1 MKMKFEDIKGLT
13 VVELK
18 KKRTAL
24 SKELFDA
31 KLKNSI
37 GQLANALE
45 IRKLRRDIARINTV
59 IVQKVVR

>member
-1 MKMKFEDIKGLT
+1 MKFMEIKDLS
-13 VVELK
+13 VPELK

-37 GQLANALE
+37 GQMANPLE

-59 IVQKVVR
+59 IVKKVAR

>member
-18 KKRTAL
+18 KKRTAH